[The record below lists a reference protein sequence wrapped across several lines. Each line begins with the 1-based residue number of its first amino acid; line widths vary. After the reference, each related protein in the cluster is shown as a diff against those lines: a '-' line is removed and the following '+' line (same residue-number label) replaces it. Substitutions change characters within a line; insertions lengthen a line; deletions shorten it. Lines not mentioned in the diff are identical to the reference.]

1 MADDKK
7 ILSLVGGSG
16 VKVSKEQAELD
27 HIRALHAPHLE
38 ELFAKFK
45 AGTHSYLIVCVDEDN
60 FTSFLSDMGAY
71 QINYE
76 VDKVKMNILFPMD
89 EGDE

>member
-7 ILSLVGGSG
+7 ILSLVGGG
-16 VKVSKEQAELD
+16 KVISKEQAAKDEL
-27 HIRALHAPHLE
+27 IALHAPHLDDM
-38 ELFAKFK
+38 FAKFK
-45 AGTHSYLIVCVDEDN
+45 AGTHSYLIVCVDDDN
-60 FTSFLSDMGAY
+60 FTSFLSNMGAY
-71 QINYE
+71 QINFE